1 VSQAVVSLASITAR
15 NRELIWELTRR
26 ELIQPQASHFLGRYW
41 VFMHPAISVL
51 VLFSV
56 FYFIYPSRLE
66 GISLR
71 GFEVYLLSGLIPW
84 VVISELMLR
93 ACSLIRANANLV
105 KQIVFPLETLVIKTV
120 LASLFVQL
128 VMSAVLFVIL
138 FATSAAVSP
147 LFLPLWIAALIIQS
161 VFMIGLTL
169 ILASITPFVPDME
182 DLVSLIARAGL
193 FLAPVLYVPTMFS
206 PTVWRL
212 FYLNPFSY
220 MVWIHRDALFYQT
233 ITSSVVWAVAI
244 LMSGLLLVVG
254 GWLFRLTSP
263 SFGEAI

>member
-1 VSQAVVSLASITAR
+1 MSKALASLASIAVR
-15 NRELIWELTRR
+15 NRELVWELTHR
-26 ELIQPQASHFLGRYW
+26 EVMQPQANHFLGRYW
-41 VFMHPAISVL
+41 LFMHPALSIL

-56 FYFIYPSRLE
+56 FYFIYPTRLE
-66 GISLR
+66 SMNGR
-71 GFEVYLLSGLIPW
+71 GFVVYLLSGLIPW
-84 VVISELMLR
+84 VVISELMAR
-93 ACSLIRANANLV
+93 ACPLIRANANLV

-128 VMSAVLFVIL
+128 VMSAVVFVIL
-138 FATSAAVSP
+138 FITSTAVSP
-147 LFLPLWIAALIIQS
+147 SFLPLWIAALVIQS

-169 ILASITPFVPDME
+169 ILASITPFVPDTE

-206 PTVWRL
+206 PSVWRL

-233 ITSSVVWAVAI
+233 ITSSTVWAVAI
-244 LMSGLLLVVG
+244 FMSGSLLVIG
-254 GWLFRLTSP
+254 AWLFRLMSP